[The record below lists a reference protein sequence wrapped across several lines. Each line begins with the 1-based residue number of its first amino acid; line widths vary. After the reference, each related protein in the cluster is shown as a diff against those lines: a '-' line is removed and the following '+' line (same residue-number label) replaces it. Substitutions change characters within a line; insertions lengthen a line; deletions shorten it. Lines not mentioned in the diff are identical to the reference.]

1 MKYLTLVFLTALLS
15 FSSATYAQE
24 KSQPRTKKVCMNEK
38 QKNGKTKEVCK
49 IIKTHKK
56 LDGTTIPNKK

>member
-15 FSSATYAQE
+15 FSSAAYAQE
-24 KSQPRTKKVCMNEK
+24 KGQSRTKKVCVNEK

-49 IIKTHKK
+49 TIKMHKR
-56 LDGTTIPNKK
+56 LDGNAIPNKK